1 MSPQADFIV
10 SNGTGAA
17 VRSDLNVQFA
27 AIVSNNSGATEPATM
42 YAYQWWADTTTGL
55 LKLRNSAN
63 SAWISLRELDGTLTI
78 EDGTAAAPGLA
89 FTSDLN
95 TGLFRVGADQVAIS
109 TGGTSRLAVS
119 TTAVSSTLAV
129 DVTLGAVGTPSLTFT
144 GDLNTGVY
152 SPGADQVAITT
163 AGVQRVN
170 FNAATEVVFNDG
182 GADVDFRIEG
192 DTNPDLFKIDAG
204 LDEVQ
209 VANLNGGP
217 LAGTRNRVINGD
229 MRIDQR
235 NAGASVTP
243 ANNTYTLDRWKN
255 YQTTA
260 SKYSVQQNAG
270 SVTPPS
276 GFTNYLGITSLSAYS
291 VLSSDYYTL
300 QQPIEGF
307 NIADLAWGTASA
319 KAIIVSF
326 WVRSSLTGTFGGSL
340 FNAAGARSYP
350 FSYTITVANTWE
362 LKTITILGDTSGTW
376 TAGNT
381 AGIQVCF
388 GLGAG
393 STYTATAGAWAAGLF
408 TQPTSSTS
416 VVGTSGA
423 TFYIT
428 GVQLEPGPVATPF
441 ERRSYGQ
448 ELALCQRYYMKYTS
462 HRQVGYA
469 LAANDSTQYLVY
481 PVIMRAAPTLVS
493 LGGGTSSNA
502 SALNFVNPS
511 NVGFG
516 LELIAT
522 ATGRVGIFDNSFQAS
537 AEL

>member
-1 MSPQADFIV
+1 VLLLLA
-10 SNGTGAA
+10 TTAT
-17 VRSDLNVQFA
+17 
-27 AIVSNNSGATEPATM
+27 SNNTASAIIARDASGNFDAT
-42 YAYQWWADTTTGL
+42 
-55 LKLRNSAN
+55 S
-63 SAWISLRELDGTLTI
+63 I
-78 EDGTAAAPGLA
+78 
-89 FTSDLN
+89 
-95 TGLFRVGADQVAIS
+95 
-109 TGGTSRLAVS
+109 
-119 TTAVSSTLAV
+119 
-129 DVTLGAVGTPSLTFT
+129 
-144 GDLNTGVY
+144 
-152 SPGADQVAITT
+152 
-163 AGVQRVN
+163 
-170 FNAATEVVFNDG
+170 
-182 GADVDFRIEG
+182 
-192 DTNPDLFKIDAG
+192 
-204 LDEVQ
+204 
-209 VANLNGGP
+209 NGGP
-217 LAGTRNRVINGD
+217 LAGTRNRIINGD

-350 FSYTITVANTWE
+350 FSYTITAANTWE

-376 TAGNT
+376 TADNT

-416 VVGTSGA
+416 IVGTNGA

-428 GVQLEPGPVATPF
+428 GVQLEAGPVATPF

-448 ELALCQRYYMKYTS
+448 ELALCQRYYEAGTGKMA
-462 HRQVGYA
+462 GYSPA
-469 LAANDSTQYLVY
+469 SAANANAVY
-481 PVIMRAAPTLVS
+481 FKATKRAVPTLGYGVGSAVNVAVYDIRNADVS
-493 LGGGTSSNA
+493 GAEWYAETGSLT
-502 SALNFVNPS
+502 NF
-511 NVGFG
+511 
-516 LELIAT
+516 IW
-522 ATGRVGIFDNSFQAS
+522 TGDWIAS